1 MSVHS
6 VLSGLPPAYNLL
18 SGSNS
23 RSAKSATLAKEPPE
37 KTFPEADVDQ
47 ATSARV
53 RDVAQN
59 ATATS
64 EAPGGLFHS
73 TLEQARRQ
81 NRATAANSTSGAS
94 GSPDGQSSRGIALY
108 QRIKQYGN
116 NEPSTSALLKSWNN
130 IMQGGQAADSA
141 AAAFAKALAQNQ
153 ALGSESGVLDLTA

>member
-6 VLSGLPPAYNLL
+6 VLPGLPPAYNLL
-18 SGSNS
+18 LGSNS
-23 RSAKSATLAKEPPE
+23 RSAKSATFAKEPPE

-53 RDVAQN
+53 GDVAEN
-59 ATATS
+59 AAAS
-64 EAPGGLFHS
+64 REAPGGLFQS

-81 NRATAANSTSGAS
+81 NRATAGNSTSGNS
-94 GSPDGQSSRGIALY
+94 GSLGGQTSRAIALY

-130 IMQGGQAADSA
+130 IMQGGQEADSA
-141 AAAFAKALAQNQ
+141 AAAFAQALSQNE